1 MISFNAKI
9 YNGEADSLSI
19 LAKKLME
26 QLRCEIK
33 KHINT
38 CGGGGEKNY
47 FKKEE
52 AKSNITNESMLIKIP
67 GKLTAPHPSS
77 MRNSMDVFMKQ
88 QEDNNA

>member
-9 YNGEADSLSI
+9 YNGEIDSLSV

-38 CGGGGEKNY
+38 SGDKN
-47 FKKEE
+47 FSKKEE
-52 AKSNITNESMLIKIP
+52 TKSNINNNDNSMIIKIP
-67 GKLTAPHPSS
+67 GKLTAPTITS
-77 MRNSMDVFMKQ
+77 MKNSMDVFLQQ
-88 QEDNNA
+88 QEDVNA